1 MYTVIFRI
9 HSRNENSLSDKLFSL
24 GAQSLSSA
32 RESDGTIVITA
43 IFDTIDYLASH
54 FPPGSMEIH
63 ELVDSQ
69 WKDTWLEHYHGSV
82 INDEISIEPFAGSG
96 MVCET
101 ASARPYRILLDPRD
115 AFGDGRHPTTML
127 CLKKIHAFL
136 LPLSRDKKSS
146 LHVLDAGTGTGIL
159 AILACLMGAGH
170 IDAFDIEA
178 DAVAKTRSNC
188 ALNRCAGINVFQ
200 ADIFRYA
207 AEQRYDLITANLLTG
222 IIKPNLP
229 ALRGMLLPHGTLILS
244 GISHI
249 WHDEMVPCFIHNGLH
264 AEDMETLEGWNCY
277 VLRISP

>member
-24 GAQSLSSA
+24 GAQSLSTA

-43 IFDTIDYLASH
+43 IFDAIDNLSGH

-63 ELVDSQ
+63 ELVDSK
-69 WKDTWLEHYHGSV
+69 WKYTWLEHYHGSV
-82 INDEISIEPFAGSG
+82 INDEISVEPFAGSDT
-96 MVCET
+96 VSET
-101 ASARPYRILLDPRD
+101 ASTRPYRILLDPRD
-115 AFGDGRHPTTML
+115 AFGDGRHPTTVL

-136 LPLSRDKKSS
+136 SPLSRDRKNS
-146 LHVLDAGTGTGIL
+146 LHFLDVGTGTGIL

-170 IDAFDIEA
+170 IDAFDIET
-178 DAVAKTRSNC
+178 DAVTKTRSNC
-188 ALNRCAGINVFQ
+188 SLNECAGINVFQ
-200 ADIFRYA
+200 ADISLHGG
-207 AEQRYDLITANLLTG
+207 EQRYDLITANLLTG

-229 ALRGMLLPHGTLILS
+229 ALHGMLLPHGTLILS

-249 WHDEMVPCFIHNGLH
+249 WHDEMVLCFTNNGLRV
-264 AEDMETLEGWNCY
+264 EDMETLEGWNCY